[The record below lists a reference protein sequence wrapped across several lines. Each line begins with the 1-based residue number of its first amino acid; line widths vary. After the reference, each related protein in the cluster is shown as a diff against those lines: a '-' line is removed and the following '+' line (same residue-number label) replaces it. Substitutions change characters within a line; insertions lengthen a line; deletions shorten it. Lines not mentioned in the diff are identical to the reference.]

1 MVEDIQLTKPVEP
14 LDCGNCGASIT
25 ELEIDTHPNNGHV
38 RNVCMEC
45 GVSGPWGETT
55 DEANRRWNGLF
66 ESHTPTLTSLIIPD
80 RSQPGVKYQAVTH
93 PHEDEAALLW
103 ERVTLGGRG
112 VRTSCKTLVSARYT
126 HGRLYRATVG
136 LYMRLDT
143 GGPESTPL
151 NLELEYE
158 PRGEHLV
165 VVSRNAGRFSHQLD
179 EMIGSIEGLRATLD
193 RLSNVKLDGGDYD
206 LVLSAH
212 VTEGCRISIPA
223 SLVRRKQTPAEKAEA
238 QPSYRALRDFCQRAA
253 CYPANGNSAPDVM
266 ADALDNI
273 SAAAHEA
280 LKSGQLPEAG

>member
-80 RSQPGVKYQAVTH
+80 RSLSDGHYHAVTH
-93 PHEDEAALLW
+93 PYEDDAALLW
-103 ERVTLGGRG
+103 ERLTVVGAL
-112 VRTSCKTLVSARYT
+112 TSCKTLVSAYYT
-126 HGRLYRATVG
+126 HGCLYRVTVG

-179 EMIGSIEGLRATLD
+179 EMIGSIEGLRATVD

-206 LVLSAH
+206 LVLHAH
-212 VTEGCRISIPA
+212 VVAGCRISIPT
-223 SLVRRKQTPAEKAEA
+223 SLVRRKQTQAEKEEA
-238 QPSYRALRDFCQRAA
+238 PPSYRALLDFCQRAA
-253 CYPANGNSAPDVM
+253 NYPVNGNSDPNVM

-273 SAAAHEA
+273 NAAAHKA